1 MMELKNIQVKVGSK
15 KILTGVDLTLKPGE
29 IIALMGPNGSG
40 KSTLAY
46 SLAGHPNY
54 KTTGQV
60 RIDGDDVLKMTVNER
75 TKKGLMLIS
84 QYPIEIP
91 GLKVRSFLWQMYKN
105 GNERLVASGEIKKSL
120 TEFWLW
126 LNQKAKE
133 LDLNPELLD
142 RGLNEGFSGGERKK
156 MEILQ
161 MMVFAPQYLIVD
173 EIDSGLDVDAL
184 RIIAETMIKEVKK
197 RKMGILIITH
207 YSRILN
213 YLKPDRV
220 AKFGK
225 GKIEQWGD
233 KKLIKEIEKMGY
245 NSEKK

>member
-1 MMELKNIQVKVGSK
+1 MELKNIRVKVGGEE
-15 KILTGVDLTLKPGE
+15 ILTGVDLVLNPGE
-29 IIALMGPNGSG
+29 VIALMGPNGSG

-54 KTTGQV
+54 KASGEAL
-60 RIDGDDVLKMTVNER
+60 IDGEDILKMTADQR

-84 QYPIEIP
+84 QYPVEIP

-105 GNERLVASGEIKKSL
+105 RSQKLETSNKKKKSL

-126 LNQKAKE
+126 LNKE
-133 LDLNPELLD
+133 AEKLELKPELLD

-156 MEILQ
+156 LEVLQ
-161 MMVFAPQYLIVD
+161 MIVFAPQYLVVD

-184 RIIAETMIKEVKK
+184 RIIAEAMVKEVKE
-197 RKMGILIITH
+197 RKMGVLIITH

-225 GKIEQWGD
+225 GKIEKWGD
-233 KKLIKEIEKMGY
+233 WKLVEDIETNGY
-245 NSEKK
+245 